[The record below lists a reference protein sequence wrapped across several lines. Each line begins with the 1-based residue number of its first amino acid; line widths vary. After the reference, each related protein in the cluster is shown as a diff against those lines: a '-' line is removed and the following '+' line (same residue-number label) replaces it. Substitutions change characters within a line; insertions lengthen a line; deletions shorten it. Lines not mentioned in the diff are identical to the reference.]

1 MIGRM
6 VLQYR
11 VEERLGAGGMGE
23 VYRARD
29 LRLDRDVALKF
40 LPASRQDNPES
51 RARLLGEARAA
62 AALRSPHVAAI
73 YDIEEH
79 EDALFI
85 VMEYVRG
92 EPLSRRTARERLSIT
107 DAVSIAMQVASALEE
122 AHASG
127 LVHRDIKSANIM
139 VDDRGVAKVLDF
151 GLAKRTPDFLLTA
164 TQPTGPATGDGVLLG
179 TLAYMSP
186 EQARNRP
193 VDQRSDLFS
202 LGVVL
207 YEMLAGALPFPASSP
222 ADVLDAIVHRSPA
235 PLRAVPGDLERIV
248 RRALAKEPH
257 ARYQTATECRADLQ
271 AFQRT
276 VLSSDECAG
285 DHLGAPLTLPSNG
298 GVSGTRVTHRIAVLR
313 FANVTGDGADDW
325 IGVGLAETL
334 TSDLKHLHEITVI
347 GSEQVGDTLRRIE
360 VEDAI
365 HDDHGLA
372 IELGRRVGATCLVT
386 GGYQRRVDTLRVT
399 ARFVDVETG
408 TVTKTLR
415 VDGVIDEIFDLQDR
429 IVHGLSDDLELQ
441 LESSERMAIADPETR
456 SIEAYEA
463 YSRGLVELRR
473 AEEPSLDL
481 AMTLF
486 ERAIEF
492 DGQYASAWA
501 ALGAAHNLK
510 AFFSGDSHLSARA
523 VDLERRAL
531 EINPHLSAAHHW
543 LGVAYLNTAR
553 YEEAIEATSTAIRLD
568 PGNALAHAAHGR
580 GLALGRGD
588 VDEAIRELREAVR
601 VDATLGYA
609 HLLLALLYLV
619 RRQHGWAEVSARR
632 AVDLQEA
639 ATSVRGPNV
648 VGAHLA
654 LGLVFYWQGDYE
666 AALRQYEHERAWI
679 TSSQHAQ
686 RDRIQAELEQ
696 KFSAVLWRMGRRE
709 ESDRHFQE
717 ALAALEGWRHGRV
730 LDPVVAYGMAALLT
744 VRGEEQR
751 GIEYLNEARRSLP
764 AFVQRLL
771 SADPDFQG
779 VRLRLATESAPN
791 LD

>member
-372 IELGRRVGATCLVT
+372 IELGRRVGATCLVIN
-386 GGYQRRVDTLRVT
+386 D
-399 ARFVDVETG
+399 
-408 TVTKTLR
+408 
-415 VDGVIDEIFDLQDR
+415 
-429 IVHGLSDDLELQ
+429 H
-441 LESSERMAIADPETR
+441 
-456 SIEAYEA
+456 
-463 YSRGLVELRR
+463 
-473 AEEPSLDL
+473 
-481 AMTLF
+481 
-486 ERAIEF
+486 RAI
-492 DGQYASAWA
+492 
-501 ALGAAHNLK
+501 
-510 AFFSGDSHLSARA
+510 
-523 VDLERRAL
+523 
-531 EINPHLSAAHHW
+531 I
-543 LGVAYLNTAR
+543 
-553 YEEAIEATSTAIRLD
+553 
-568 PGNALAHAAHGR
+568 
-580 GLALGRGD
+580 
-588 VDEAIRELREAVR
+588 
-601 VDATLGYA
+601 
-609 HLLLALLYLV
+609 
-619 RRQHGWAEVSARR
+619 
-632 AVDLQEA
+632 
-639 ATSVRGPNV
+639 
-648 VGAHLA
+648 
-654 LGLVFYWQGDYE
+654 
-666 AALRQYEHERAWI
+666 
-679 TSSQHAQ
+679 
-686 RDRIQAELEQ
+686 
-696 KFSAVLWRMGRRE
+696 
-709 ESDRHFQE
+709 
-717 ALAALEGWRHGRV
+717 
-730 LDPVVAYGMAALLT
+730 
-744 VRGEEQR
+744 
-751 GIEYLNEARRSLP
+751 
-764 AFVQRLL
+764 
-771 SADPDFQG
+771 
-779 VRLRLATESAPN
+779 
-791 LD
+791 